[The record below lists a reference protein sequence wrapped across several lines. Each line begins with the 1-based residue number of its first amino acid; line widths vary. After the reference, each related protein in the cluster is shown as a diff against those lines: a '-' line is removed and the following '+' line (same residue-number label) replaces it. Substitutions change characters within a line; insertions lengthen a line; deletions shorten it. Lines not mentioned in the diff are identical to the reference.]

1 MNKNLSLLT
10 ISQVFGFTAATITVF
25 LSGIIGSQIT
35 SIKSLSTLP
44 TALYVVGT
52 AIFTILA
59 ARIMSKIGRRLGFV
73 FAALGSSAA
82 SLLAAFAISQQNF
95 ILFCISCLILGMG
108 MAFTHQYRFAAA
120 ESVEKEKAPKAI
132 SILMLAGI
140 VSAFM
145 GITLAN
151 YTKNLFSD
159 YLYVGSYLLLAVF
172 TFMPA
177 IFLIFYKNNE
187 KTKIDFNNK
196 YNGRRLSEIIFQPR
210 FLQAIISAAF
220 AYTVMSFL
228 MTATPLSM
236 HVMEKM
242 SLENTGLVLQFH
254 LVAMFLPS
262 LITGHLIKKFGHS
275 NIMYIG
281 VLFYV
286 VSIVLSLFEQ
296 TFTNYMAA
304 LIFLGLGWN
313 FLFISGTSLVVL
325 TYKEEEKFR
334 VQGINDLIV
343 FSTMALASLSAGILL
358 SLTSWAI
365 MNLICI
371 PFLVLIVYST
381 FRAERINWNNSSA

>member
-1 MNKNLSLLT
+1 
-10 ISQVFGFTAATITVF
+10 
-25 LSGIIGSQIT
+25 
-35 SIKSLSTLP
+35 
-44 TALYVVGT
+44 
-52 AIFTILA
+52 
-59 ARIMSKIGRRLGFV
+59 
-73 FAALGSSAA
+73 
-82 SLLAAFAISQQNF
+82 
-95 ILFCISCLILGMG
+95 
-108 MAFTHQYRFAAA
+108 
-120 ESVEKEKAPKAI
+120 
-132 SILMLAGI
+132 MLAGI
-140 VSAFM
+140 VSSFL

-151 YTKNLFSD
+151 YTKNLIHD
-159 YLYVGSYLLLAVF
+159 HLYVGSYLLLAVF

-177 IFLIFYKNNE
+177 ILFIFYKNNE
-187 KTKIDFNNK
+187 KSKMDFDNK
-196 YNGRRLSEIIFQPR
+196 YNGRRLPEVIFQPR
-210 FLQAIISAAF
+210 FLQAIIAAAF
-220 AYTVMSFL
+220 AYAIMSFL

-242 SLENTGLVLQFH
+242 SLEITGIVLQFH

-281 VLFYV
+281 VLFYAV
-286 VSIVLSLFEQ
+286 TIILSLFQQ
-296 TFTNYMAA
+296 TFENYMVA

-343 FSTMALASLSAGILL
+343 FSTMALASLSAGIML
-358 SLTSWAI
+358 SITSWKI

-381 FRAERINWNNSSA
+381 FRADILSKK